1 MVLFSF
7 ETWPET
13 LRPGS
18 GRAGKWLPGLLLLT
32 LAAIQTARA
41 QQPVEV
47 ALAGFAYSGSA
58 STIASRFPYSQRYE
72 EARKA
77 AGTPIGPG
85 LFRTLAAAT
94 PAHLKIVSQIDELK
108 GRDQAL
114 AAALV
119 IGSET
124 VSREQFGDRL
134 HKLMVLIRG
143 QTMFFDFKS
152 MNVVRAY
159 PISFAYIDLFDH
171 APTPDEIMARVKLVY
186 EGANGKPGLLARFTH
201 NVAQADIPAQV
212 PRFLQVTNVSLK
224 PEALDALPP
233 SIKSE
238 PGAAQTWAADLVS
251 EALSTRT
258 GVPIVPYAKGYAIGN
273 VMSMRV
279 SDGTVWEL
287 KLPKPDYEI
296 SVSFNGFKKV
306 KFNEVQGGA
315 TSFVYGAYADLNVVE
330 PLGNKVY
337 LSTALKNG
345 ETRLIPASQPYVDD
359 FPHYYDAINQLFVK
373 LAQVMN
379 GKGDDKWLKSAA
391 TAKDIDQQIAQTREL
406 MKLCK

>member
-1 MVLFSF
+1 MFFSV
-7 ETWPET
+7 
-13 LRPGS
+13 
-18 GRAGKWLPGLLLLT
+18 GKWSTASHCGWGGAWSWLTGLFLLLM
-32 LAAIQTARA
+32 AATHAVWA

-72 EARKA
+72 ESRKA
-77 AGTPIGPG
+77 TGTPIGQG
-85 LFRTLAAAT
+85 LFRALVTAT

-108 GRDQAL
+108 GRDQAI
-114 AAALV
+114 AVALV

-124 VSREQFGDRL
+124 VSREQFGDRM
-134 HKLMVLIRG
+134 HKLTVLIRG

-171 APTPDEIMARVKLVY
+171 APSPDEIMARVKLVY
-186 EGANGKPGLLARFTH
+186 EGANEKPGLLARFTN
-201 NVAQADIPAQV
+201 NVAQAEIPAQV
-212 PRFLQVTNVSLK
+212 PRFLQVTSIAVK

-238 PGAAQTWAADLVS
+238 PGAAETWAADLVS

-296 SVSFNGFKKV
+296 IASLNGFKKV

-315 TSFVYGAYADLNVVE
+315 TSFIYGAYADLRIVE
-330 PLGNKVY
+330 PLSNKVY
-337 LSTALKNG
+337 LNSALKNG
-345 ETRLIPASQPYVDD
+345 ETRVIPASQPYVDD

-373 LAQVMN
+373 LALAMN
-379 GKGDDKWLKSAA
+379 GKSDEKWLKSAA
-391 TAKDIDQQIAQTREL
+391 AAKDIDQQIAQTKEL
-406 MKLCK
+406 IKLCK